1 MSRVDFEI
9 RPGGPLRGGVPVPT
23 DKSIAHRALIFGALS
38 DGVCQLRG
46 VAPLGATAVTRR
58 ALEALGARFVDEGP
72 GEIRAEGVG
81 LRGLS
86 APSAPLDCGG
96 SGTTFRLLAGLL
108 AAQRFQ
114 STLTADAYLSQR
126 PMARIV
132 APLRRRGASVEGRF
146 HPTRAGEILPPLV
159 LGPLPDGAALLESE
173 ESLPIPSAQVKSAL
187 LLSGLYAEGNTYV
200 REPVV
205 SRDHTER
212 MLCALGVPLRA
223 VASVVELDV
232 RGWDRK
238 LPPFSLQIPGDL
250 SSAAFLLVAA
260 LLVPGSEVTLRGVG
274 LNPTRRGLLEYLR
287 DVSAPVSVEERG
299 ERMGEPVGDLQVMH
313 GGPLRRGLLAGETLV
328 RAIDEVPALC
338 ALAAR
343 SEGVTEIADA
353 AELRV
358 KESDRLAAMA
368 RVLRAFGI
376 ACEERPDGL
385 LIEGKPEGA
394 LTAAEVD
401 SGGDHRIAMTAAL
414 LSLVADGPSRVRDVA
429 CVGTSFP
436 RFAGTLR
443 ALGADVRAVEQG

>member
-1 MSRVDFEI
+1 MNTLDFEI
-9 RPGGPLRGGVPVPT
+9 NPGGALRGGVPVPT
-23 DKSIAHRALIFGALS
+23 DKSIAHRALIFGALAA
-38 DGVCQLRG
+38 GPCQLAG
-46 VAPLGATAVTRR
+46 VAPLGATATTRR
-58 ALEALGARFVDEGP
+58 ALEGLGVRFVDEAP
-72 GEIRAEGVG
+72 GQLRVEGVG
-81 LRGLS
+81 LTGLS

-114 STLTADAYLSQR
+114 STLAADAYLSQR

-132 APLRRRGASVEGRF
+132 APLRRRGATIEGRF

-159 LGPLPDGAALLESE
+159 LGPLPPGAMLLESE

-212 MLCALGVPLRA
+212 MLCALGVPLHA
-223 VASVVELDV
+223 VASLVELDV
-232 RGWDRK
+232 QRWDRR
-238 LPPFSLQIPGDL
+238 LPPFSMQIPGDL
-250 SSAAFLLVAA
+250 SSAAFLIAAA
-260 LLVPGSEVTLRGVG
+260 LLVPGSEVSLRNVG

-287 DVSAPVSVEERG
+287 DVGATVAVEERG
-299 ERMGEPVGDLQVMH
+299 DQMGEPVGEIQAMY

-328 RAIDEVPALC
+328 RAIDEVPVLC

-343 SEGVTEIADA
+343 SAGVTEIADA

-368 RVLRAFGI
+368 RVLRAFGVR
-376 ACEERPDGL
+376 CEERPDGL
-385 LIEGKPEGA
+385 LIEGKPEGP
-394 LTAAEVD
+394 LTAAEVE
-401 SGGDHRIAMTAAL
+401 SGGDHRIAMTATL
-414 LSLVADGPSRVRDVA
+414 LALVAEGPSRVKDVH

-443 ALGADVRAVEQG
+443 ALGADVRAVEG